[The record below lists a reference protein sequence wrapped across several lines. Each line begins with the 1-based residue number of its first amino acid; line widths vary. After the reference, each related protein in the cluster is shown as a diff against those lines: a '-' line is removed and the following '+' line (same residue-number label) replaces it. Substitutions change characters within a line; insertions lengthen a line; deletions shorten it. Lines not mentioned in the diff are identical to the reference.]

1 VVQIVCVAVLAGVL
15 FATQPPPPS
24 SPLVVSAAISL
35 TDALREIERA
45 YVAAGG
51 DPVRFNFAGS
61 NVLARQIANGAPAD
75 IFISADLVQM
85 RYVERAG
92 AVDRFHYPLLKNT
105 LAVVV
110 PVGRSL
116 PGTTAAV
123 LADPSVRR
131 IAIADPAAVPAG
143 FYARKFL
150 QHEGQWERLQ
160 PKLVP
165 LANVRAAL
173 AAVESGGVN
182 AGIVYESD
190 TAMSNKVSIAFRV
203 PEQMTGPIIYPI
215 ALVKRTR
222 NAAEAQRFIAYLRFN
237 DKAHQI
243 FRRHR
248 FRPYETT
255 H

>member
-1 VVQIVCVAVLAGVL
+1 VGSGPGGSTAADVLAAAGRSVCVLEKGRNHLLAFEAPYDGL
-15 FATQPPPPS
+15 GHLS
-24 SPLVVSAAISL
+24 SDEVKFTRRHFLGP
-35 TDALREIERA
+35 DPLREPRT
-45 YVAAGG
+45 Y
-51 DPVRFNFAGS
+51 RRS
-61 NVLARQIANGAPAD
+61 TAD
-75 IFISADLVQM
+75 GM

-160 PKLVP
+160 PKLVA

-173 AAVESGGVN
+173 AAVESGGVD

>member
-1 VVQIVCVAVLAGVL
+1 MAVLAALLIAAPPRTPASPPVL
-15 FATQPPPPS
+15 
-24 SPLVVSAAISL
+24 VSAAISL
-35 TDALREIERA
+35 TDALREIAEA
-45 YVAAGG
+45 YVGDGG
-51 DPVRFNFAGS
+51 GPVQFNFAGS

-75 IFISADLVQM
+75 VFISADLVQM

-92 AVDRFHYPLLKNT
+92 AVEDVVHPLLRNT

-110 PVGRSL
+110 PRGRSL
-116 PGTTAAV
+116 PGATAAA

-143 FYARKFL
+143 FYARRFL

-173 AAVESGGVN
+173 AAVENGGVD

-190 TAMSNKVSIAFRV
+190 TAMSDRVAIAFGV
-203 PEQMTGPIIYPI
+203 PEQMTGPIVYPV
-215 ALVKRTR
+215 AVVRGSR
-222 NAAEAQRFIAYLRFN
+222 NAAAAQRFVAYLRFN
-237 DKAHQI
+237 QKAHEI
-243 FRRHR
+243 FRRHK
-248 FRPYETT
+248 FHPYETPR

>member
-1 VVQIVCVAVLAGVL
+1 MAVLAGL
-15 FATQPPPPS
+15 LLAPQPPRQS
-24 SPLVVSAAISL
+24 TPLLVSAAISL

-45 YVAAGG
+45 YVADGG
-51 DPVRFNFAGS
+51 DPVRFNFGGS

-92 AVDRFHYPLLKNT
+92 AVDRFDYLLKNT

-110 PVGRSL
+110 PRERSL
-116 PGTTAAV
+116 SGTTAGD
-123 LADPSVRR
+123 LAAPSVRR

-173 AAVESGGVN
+173 AAVESGGVD

-190 TAMSNKVSIAFRV
+190 TTASERVSIAFRV
-203 PEQMTGPIIYPI
+203 PEPMTGPIIYPI
-215 ALVKRTR
+215 AVVKRAR
-222 NAAEAQRFIAYLRFN
+222 NAAEAQRFAAYLRFS

-248 FRPYETT
+248 FHPYEKT